1 MIDTISISGA
11 CEATGFS
18 ERQLRSYE
26 KTGLYQTAHQDHQ
39 RCIKIPPIF
48 CGTYPLYQTV
58 QKISG
63 SGLHVAYGLSQGIR
77 GSGEGGIIM
86 SKLANKKM
94 PAV

>member
-63 SGLHVAYGLSQGIR
+63 SGLHVAYWP
-77 GSGEGGIIM
+77 
-86 SKLANKKM
+86 LARHSRIWGRRNHNVKIS
-94 PAV
+94 